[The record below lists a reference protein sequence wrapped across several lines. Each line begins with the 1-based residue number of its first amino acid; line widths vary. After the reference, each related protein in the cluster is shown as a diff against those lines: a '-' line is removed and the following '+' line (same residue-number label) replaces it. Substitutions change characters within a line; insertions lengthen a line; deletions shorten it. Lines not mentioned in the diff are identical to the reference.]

1 MKKQRG
7 LLAAS
12 VTAASVLLSAAVAQ
26 PVTYAR
32 GNPGTDGRTVVVRTD
47 KGAVRGTVSAGYRM
61 FQGIPYAGPPTGE
74 HRWASPRPARPWRG
88 VRDATRPGP
97 LCPQVPAQYGGIAS
111 LEEDCL
117 VLNVT
122 APDRPA
128 PHHPAPDRS
137 ASVHSASDRSASASS
152 GAGRKAPVLVWI
164 HGDGA
169 IGGGQFF
176 DARRLADRGLV
187 VVTVNYRLG
196 VFGGF
201 AHDGLTGSGTFGL
214 QDQQAALRWV
224 ARNAA
229 AFGGDPGNVTVA
241 GSSFGA
247 ASVVGHLASP
257 AAEGLFHRAVLS
269 SGEGMMDMPAGMM
282 GPEVPA
288 YRWYTWR
295 TLRELRDTGRDTAA
309 TLGCAHSEP
318 ARALRC
324 LRALPVKRILDVP
337 HVMNAFQAFAFGAG
351 VLPELPEKALRK
363 GRFHRVP
370 VLSGATRDEHRL
382 FVGLTWDA
390 VGDKLGEEEY
400 KALVTTA
407 FGPELRS
414 TVLAEYPAAAFPSPA
429 LAWATLVT
437 DRMWARGTYAQ
448 NTALGR
454 HVPTYA
460 YEFADPDAP
469 MYLPVPG
476 KDFDFGAYHASD
488 TPYVFEDEAASKL
501 FTPAQV
507 RLADAVTDHWAAFAA
522 TGTPERRGSAPWPAF
537 VPGSPAPHT
546 QSLAPDAIGPVDY
559 ARTHN
564 LDFWHRLP

>member
-1 MKKQRG
+1 MAKRRG
-7 LLAAS
+7 PAVAALGVAVALV
-12 VTAASVLLSAAVAQ
+12 VTGACAESAA
-26 PVTYAR
+26 R
-32 GNPGTDGRTVVVRTD
+32 GPADPGHGAATAVVRTD
-47 KGAVRGTVSAGYRM
+47 TGAVRGTVSGRHRS

-74 HRWASPRPARPWRG
+74 HRWAAPRPVRPWQG

-97 LCPQVPAQYGGIAS
+97 LCPQVPAQYGGTTS

-122 APDRPA
+122 APA
-128 PHHPAPDRS
+128 RS
-137 ASVHSASDRSASASS
+137 ER
-152 GAGRKAPVLVWI
+152 GRGQLPVFVWI
-164 HGDGA
+164 HGDGT
-169 IGGGQFF
+169 IGGGHLF
-176 DARRLADRGLV
+176 DARRLADRGLM

-201 AHDGLTGSGTFGL
+201 AHPGLPGSGTFAL

-241 GSSFGA
+241 GTSFGA
-247 ASVVGHLASP
+247 AAIVGHLTSP
-257 AAEGLFHRAVLS
+257 SARGLFHRAVLS

-282 GPEVPA
+282 GPQVPA

-295 TLRELRDTGRDTAA
+295 TLRELRDAGRDVAA
-309 TLGCAHSEP
+309 GLGCAGP
-318 ARALRC
+318 DPGRALRC

-337 HVMNAFQAFAFGAG
+337 YVMNVFQAFAFGEG
-351 VLPELPEKALRK
+351 VLPELPEKALAE

-390 VGDKLGEEEY
+390 VNGKLTERQYEEL
-400 KALVTTA
+400 AVTA
-407 FGPELRS
+407 FGKERAAA
-414 TVLAEYPAAAFPSPA
+414 VLAEYPADAFPSPA
-429 LAWATLVT
+429 LAWATVVT

-448 NTALGR
+448 HTALGR

-460 YEFADPDAP
+460 YEFADRRAP
-469 MYLPVPG
+469 MYLPVPV

-488 TPYVFEDEAASKL
+488 TPYVFEDEAVRGM
-501 FTPAQV
+501 FTPAQA
-507 RLADAVTDHWAAFAA
+507 RLADTITDYWATFAA
-522 TGTPERRGSAPWPAF
+522 TGRPGRRGLAPWPAF
-537 VPGSPAPHT
+537 RPGSPVPHT
-546 QSLAPDAIGPVDY
+546 QSLAPGAVTSVDY
-559 ARTHN
+559 AATHN
-564 LDFWHRLP
+564 LAFWRRLG